1 MLVIGRSDRYV
12 EKELAYNKSMPKNNV
27 DHYAARIN
35 MRKEI
40 AAQRAI
46 RTGLEEEYLGAS
58 NGIAGAKL
66 PLPPEDRQYPEHD
79 KLIEHIMDLVGG
91 NIEAGRDCMHAREM
105 LDDILVDLTY
115 LKNAIGTADQ
125 YLKKGLL

>member
-1 MLVIGRSDRYV
+1 
-12 EKELAYNKSMPKNNV
+12 MPEQN
-27 DHYAARIN
+27 DLEAAHEIN
-35 MRKEI
+35 MQKEI

-46 RTGLEEEYLGAS
+46 RNSSAWEDVKNRTGLEEEYLGAS

-66 PLPPEDRQYPEHD
+66 PLPPEERQYPEHD

-91 NIEAGRDCMHAREM
+91 NIEGGRDCMHAREM
-105 LDDILVDLTY
+105 LDDILVDLPS
-115 LKNAIGTADQ
+115 LKNAIGTPEQ

>member
-1 MLVIGRSDRYV
+1 MI
-12 EKELAYNKSMPKNNV
+12 KELSYNKCMPEEMSQEEI
-27 DHYAARIN
+27 HEIRMRN
-35 MRKEI
+35 MRAVNDVI
-40 AAQRAI
+40 NQ
-46 RTGLEEEYLGAS
+46 TGLEEEYLGAS

-115 LKNAIGTADQ
+115 LKNAIGTPEQ
-125 YLKKGLL
+125 YQEKGLI

>member
-1 MLVIGRSDRYV
+1 MSQEEIHEIRMR
-12 EKELAYNKSMPKNNV
+12 
-27 DHYAARIN
+27 N
-35 MRKEI
+35 MR
-40 AAQRAI
+40 AVNDVLNQ
-46 RTGLEEEYLGAS
+46 TGLEEEYLGAS

-91 NIEAGRDCMHAREM
+91 NIEGGRDCMHAREM

-115 LKNAIGTADQ
+115 LKNAIGTPEQ
-125 YLKKGLL
+125 YHEKGLL

>member
-1 MLVIGRSDRYV
+1 MPEQSYKMSEE
-12 EKELAYNKSMPKNNV
+12 EKNDIQMRNTRAWEDVKN
-27 DHYAARIN
+27 
-35 MRKEI
+35 
-40 AAQRAI
+40 

-66 PLPPEDRQYPEHD
+66 PLPLEDRQYPEHE

-91 NIEAGRDCMHAREM
+91 NIEGGRDCMHAREM

-115 LKNAIGTADQ
+115 LKNAIGTPEQ

>member
-1 MLVIGRSDRYV
+1 
-12 EKELAYNKSMPKNNV
+12 MPEQN
-27 DHYAARIN
+27 DLDQ
-35 MRKEI
+35 EI

-46 RTGLEEEYLGAS
+46 RNSSAWEDVRNRTGLEEEYLGAS
-58 NGIAGAKL
+58 NGIAGAKR
-66 PLPPEDRQYPEHD
+66 PLAPEDRQYPEHD

-125 YLKKGLL
+125 YHEKGLL

>member
-1 MLVIGRSDRYV
+1 
-12 EKELAYNKSMPKNNV
+12 MPKPTKEERLAH
-27 DHYAARIN
+27 DTM
-35 MRKEI
+35 MRN
-40 AAQRAI
+40 QRAWEDVKN

-58 NGIAGAKL
+58 NGLAGAKL

-91 NIEAGRDCMHAREM
+91 NIEGGRDCMHAREM
-105 LDDILVDLTY
+105 LDDILIDLTY
-115 LKNAIGTADQ
+115 LKNAIGTPEQ

>member
-1 MLVIGRSDRYV
+1 MS
-12 EKELAYNKSMPKNNV
+12 KEEIHEIRM
-27 DHYAARIN
+27 RN
-35 MRKEI
+35 MRAVQDVI
-40 AAQRAI
+40 NQ
-46 RTGLEEEYLGAS
+46 TGLEEEYLGAS

-66 PLPPEDRQYPEHD
+66 PLPPEERQYPEHD

-115 LKNAIGTADQ
+115 LKNAIGTPEQ
-125 YLKKGLL
+125 YHEKGLL

>member
-1 MLVIGRSDRYV
+1 MPEEMS
-12 EKELAYNKSMPKNNV
+12 KEEIHEIRM
-27 DHYAARIN
+27 RN
-35 MRKEI
+35 MRAVNDVI
-40 AAQRAI
+40 NQ
-46 RTGLEEEYLGAS
+46 TGLEEEYLGAS

-91 NIEAGRDCMHAREM
+91 NIEGGRDCMHAREM

-115 LKNAIGTADQ
+115 LKNAIGTPEQ

>member
-1 MLVIGRSDRYV
+1 
-12 EKELAYNKSMPKNNV
+12 MPEQN
-27 DHYAARIN
+27 DFEAAQ
-35 MRKEI
+35 EI

-46 RTGLEEEYLGAS
+46 RNSRAWEDVKNRTGLEDVRPWQEEYLGAS

-66 PLPPEDRQYPEHD
+66 PLPPEEREYPEHD

-105 LDDILVDLTY
+105 LDDILIDLTY
-115 LKNAIGTADQ
+115 LKNAIGTPEQ

>member
-1 MLVIGRSDRYV
+1 MS
-12 EKELAYNKSMPKNNV
+12 KEEIHEIRM
-27 DHYAARIN
+27 RN
-35 MRKEI
+35 MRAVNDVI
-40 AAQRAI
+40 NQ
-46 RTGLEEEYLGAS
+46 TGLEEEYLGAS

-66 PLPPEDRQYPEHD
+66 PLPLEDRQYPEHD

-115 LKNAIGTADQ
+115 LKNAIGTPEQ
-125 YLKKGLL
+125 YQEKGLI

>member
-1 MLVIGRSDRYV
+1 
-12 EKELAYNKSMPKNNV
+12 MPEEMSQEEI
-27 DHYAARIN
+27 HEIRMRN
-35 MRKEI
+35 MRAVNDVI
-40 AAQRAI
+40 NQ
-46 RTGLEEEYLGAS
+46 TGLEEEYLGAS

-66 PLPPEDRQYPEHD
+66 PLPPEDRQYPDHD

-91 NIEAGRDCMHAREM
+91 NIEGGRDCMHAREM

-115 LKNAIGTADQ
+115 LKNAIATPEQ

>member
-1 MLVIGRSDRYV
+1 
-12 EKELAYNKSMPKNNV
+12 MPEQN
-27 DHYAARIN
+27 DFEAAQ
-35 MRKEI
+35 EI

-46 RTGLEEEYLGAS
+46 RNSRAWEDVKNRTGLEEEYLGAS

-115 LKNAIGTADQ
+115 LKNAIGTPEQ

>member
-1 MLVIGRSDRYV
+1 MPEEMS
-12 EKELAYNKSMPKNNV
+12 KEEIHEIRM
-27 DHYAARIN
+27 RN
-35 MRKEI
+35 MRAVNDVI
-40 AAQRAI
+40 NQ
-46 RTGLEEEYLGAS
+46 TGLEEEYLGAS

-66 PLPPEDRQYPEHD
+66 PLPPEERQYPEHD

-91 NIEAGRDCMHAREM
+91 NIESGRDCMHAREM

-115 LKNAIGTADQ
+115 LKNAIGTPEQ

>member
-1 MLVIGRSDRYV
+1 
-12 EKELAYNKSMPKNNV
+12 MPEQN
-27 DHYAARIN
+27 DLDQ
-35 MRKEI
+35 EI
-40 AAQRAI
+40 AAQRTIRNQLAQEEVHEI
-46 RTGLEEEYLGAS
+46 RMRNMRAVQDVINRTGLEEEYLGAS
-58 NGIAGAKL
+58 NGIAGAKR
-66 PLPPEDRQYPEHD
+66 PLPPEERQYPEHD

-125 YLKKGLL
+125 YHEKGLL

>member
-1 MLVIGRSDRYV
+1 MPEQMS
-12 EKELAYNKSMPKNNV
+12 KEEIHEIRM
-27 DHYAARIN
+27 RN
-35 MRKEI
+35 MRAVNDVI
-40 AAQRAI
+40 NQ
-46 RTGLEEEYLGAS
+46 TGLEEEYLGAS

-66 PLPPEDRQYPEHD
+66 PLPLEDRQYPEHD

-115 LKNAIGTADQ
+115 LKNAIGTPEQ
-125 YLKKGLL
+125 YQEKGLI

>member
-1 MLVIGRSDRYV
+1 
-12 EKELAYNKSMPKNNV
+12 MPEQNDLK
-27 DHYAARIN
+27 AAQ
-35 MRKEI
+35 EI
-40 AAQRAI
+40 AAQRTIRNQRAWEDVRN

-115 LKNAIGTADQ
+115 LKNAIGTPEQ

>member
-1 MLVIGRSDRYV
+1 
-12 EKELAYNKSMPKNNV
+12 MPEQN
-27 DHYAARIN
+27 DLDQ
-35 MRKEI
+35 EI

-46 RTGLEEEYLGAS
+46 RNSSAWEDVRNRTGLEEEYLGAS

-66 PLPPEDRQYPEHD
+66 PLPPEERQYPEHD

-91 NIEAGRDCMHAREM
+91 NIEGGRDCMHAREM

-115 LKNAIGTADQ
+115 LKNAIGTPEQ
-125 YLKKGLL
+125 YHEKGLL

>member
-1 MLVIGRSDRYV
+1 
-12 EKELAYNKSMPKNNV
+12 MPEE
-27 DHYAARIN
+27 
-35 MRKEI
+35 MRKEEI
-40 AAQRAI
+40 HEIRMRNMRAVNDVI
-46 RTGLEEEYLGAS
+46 NQTGLEEEYLGAS

-91 NIEAGRDCMHAREM
+91 NIEGGRDCMHAREM

-115 LKNAIGTADQ
+115 LKNAIGTPEQ
-125 YLKKGLL
+125 YHEKGLL

>member
-1 MLVIGRSDRYV
+1 
-12 EKELAYNKSMPKNNV
+12 MPEEMSQEEI
-27 DHYAARIN
+27 HEIRMRN
-35 MRKEI
+35 MRAVNDVI
-40 AAQRAI
+40 NQ
-46 RTGLEEEYLGAS
+46 TGLEEEYLGAS

-91 NIEAGRDCMHAREM
+91 NIEGGRDCMHAREM

-115 LKNAIGTADQ
+115 LKNAIGTPEQ
-125 YLKKGLL
+125 YHEKGLL

>member
-1 MLVIGRSDRYV
+1 MPEEMS
-12 EKELAYNKSMPKNNV
+12 KEEIHEIRM
-27 DHYAARIN
+27 RN
-35 MRKEI
+35 MRAVNDVI
-40 AAQRAI
+40 NQ
-46 RTGLEEEYLGAS
+46 TGLEEEYLGAS

-115 LKNAIGTADQ
+115 LKNAIGTPEQ

>member
-1 MLVIGRSDRYV
+1 
-12 EKELAYNKSMPKNNV
+12 MPEQN
-27 DHYAARIN
+27 DLEAAHEIN

-40 AAQRAI
+40 AAQRVI

-58 NGIAGAKL
+58 NGIAGAKR
-66 PLPPEDRQYPEHD
+66 PLAPEDRQYPEHD

-125 YLKKGLL
+125 YHEKGLL

>member
-1 MLVIGRSDRYV
+1 
-12 EKELAYNKSMPKNNV
+12 MPEQNDLK
-27 DHYAARIN
+27 AAQ
-35 MRKEI
+35 EI
-40 AAQRAI
+40 AAQRTIRKRHAWEDVRN

-91 NIEAGRDCMHAREM
+91 NIEGGRDCMHAREM

-115 LKNAIGTADQ
+115 LKNAIGTPEQ